1 MKKIL
6 FFLEMISGVILLV
19 LGFTYFDNENTKVI
33 SGLSLGIGIVLFI
46 FGLSYF
52 IINLKYSEKQINEIN
67 KQKNI
72 NVKDER
78 NTLIKEK
85 TSYSVSRIM
94 NYVFIILLILSFI
107 FKMNIMVSILIL
119 SVIIIKLIL
128 MIIYSD
134 YYSKQL

>member
-1 MKKIL
+1 MKKML

-33 SGLSLGIGIVLFI
+33 SGLSFGIGIVLFI

-72 NVKDER
+72 NVTDER
-78 NTLIKEK
+78 NVLIKEK
-85 TSYSVSRIM
+85 SSYSVSRIM

-107 FKMNIMVSILIL
+107 FKMNIMVSFFII